1 MILIQPS
8 IDPIIISLGF
18 IDIRWYSI
26 AYILAFVFGSILIKQ
41 FNRKSYNFLSN
52 LQIDR
57 FFIWAVVGIIIG
69 GRIGYVL
76 FYQTNLLFLKPFYI
90 FEIWKGGMSFHGGLI
105 GVIFS
110 IYIFSIKNRVNFFYL

>member
-26 AYILAFVFGSILIKQ
+26 AYILAFVLGSILIKQ
-41 FNRKSYNFLSN
+41 FNRKSYNSLSN
-52 LQIDR
+52 IQIDR
-57 FFIWAVVGIIIG
+57 FFIWAVIGVIIG

-76 FYQTNLLFLKPFYI
+76 FYISPIHLQ
-90 FEIWKGGMSFHGGLI
+90 
-105 GVIFS
+105 
-110 IYIFSIKNRVNFFYL
+110 